1 MLVVHG
7 CIYKSLE
14 AGQEVLPEIYP
25 FEQSTSICIDLV
37 SELAMTREIPFK
49 LVLCPIYSG
58 DFGKFARLELSF
70 YDYSNKLT

>member
-25 FEQSTSICIDLV
+25 
-37 SELAMTREIPFK
+37 
-49 LVLCPIYSG
+49 
-58 DFGKFARLELSF
+58 
-70 YDYSNKLT
+70 SNKAEEFVFGFRTSSGGQFHSSWHMPYLFW